1 MPLDT
6 PTGPSQSQWTINATS
21 VLTVGEYTVPFE
33 IKATPDDP
41 DAPGVEPIIQRL
53 VDLIDSSEHFT
64 VTYAGRSYGYQQRM
78 TPTEAPA

>member
-1 MPLDT
+1 MPLGT
-6 PTGPSQSQWTINATS
+6 PQGPTQSQWTINATS

-41 DAPGVEPIIQRL
+41 DADGVEEIVQRL

-64 VTYAGRSYGYQQRM
+64 VNYAGRSYGYQQRM
-78 TPTEAPA
+78 TPTEPAA